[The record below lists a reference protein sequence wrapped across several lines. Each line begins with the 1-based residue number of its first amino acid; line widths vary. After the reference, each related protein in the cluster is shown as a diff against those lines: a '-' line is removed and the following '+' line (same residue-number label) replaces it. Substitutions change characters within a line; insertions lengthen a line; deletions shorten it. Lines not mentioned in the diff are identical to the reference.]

1 MARRRRNN
9 RRRRGHFGVLYKLL
23 SVLAI
28 CGAIIAALTLF
39 FRVDT
44 VAVTGQERYTQ
55 EEIVAASGV
64 EKGDNL
70 SLLNKNAVRQR
81 IQDALPYIERVKRIN
96 RKLPD
101 TLLIEVEECGRPLA
115 ILQDGYAWLVS
126 PKGKIV
132 EQLAP
137 GEAAG
142 YATISGC
149 TLLAPSVGTKIVLAT
164 EYASQQES
172 LLDLLAALEDAE
184 MLDNVDGIRLDA
196 PAFIAMDYA
205 GRFAVEML
213 YGDDYAYKLKA
224 LNAALDS
231 GKIQDNMTGTF
242 DMRREDGRT
251 YFIQDER

>member
-1 MARRRRNN
+1 M
-9 RRRRGHFGVLYKLL
+9 
-23 SVLAI
+23 
-28 CGAIIAALTLF
+28 
-39 FRVDT
+39 D
-44 VAVTGQERYTQ
+44 
-55 EEIVAASGV
+55 
-64 EKGDNL
+64 
-70 SLLNKNAVRQR
+70 
-81 IQDALPYIERVKRIN
+81 
-96 RKLPD
+96 
-101 TLLIEVEECGRPLA
+101 
-115 ILQDGYAWLVS
+115 
-126 PKGKIV
+126 
-132 EQLAP
+132 QLAP
-137 GEAAG
+137 GEATG

-149 TLLAPSVGTKIVLAT
+149 TLLAPSVGTKLVLAT
-164 EYASQQES
+164 EYASRQES

-213 YGDDYAYKLKA
+213 YEDDYVYKLKM

>member
-44 VAVTGQERYTQ
+44 VVVTGQERYTQ

-132 EQLAP
+132 DQLAP
-137 GEAAG
+137 GEATG

-164 EYASQQES
+164 
-172 LLDLLAALEDAE
+172 
-184 MLDNVDGIRLDA
+184 
-196 PAFIAMDYA
+196 
-205 GRFAVEML
+205 
-213 YGDDYAYKLKA
+213 
-224 LNAALDS
+224 
-231 GKIQDNMTGTF
+231 
-242 DMRREDGRT
+242 
-251 YFIQDER
+251 